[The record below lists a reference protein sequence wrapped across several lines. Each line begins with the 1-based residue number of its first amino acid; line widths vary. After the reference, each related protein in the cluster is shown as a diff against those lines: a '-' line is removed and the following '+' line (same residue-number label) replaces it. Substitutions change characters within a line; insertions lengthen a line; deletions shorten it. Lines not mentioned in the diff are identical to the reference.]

1 MRWAGLR
8 CSLLVG
14 GVMMGVVA
22 CSGLT
27 STSPP
32 PPTLQAPV
40 GSNPGAVMAMR
51 EGNRMFAMGQW
62 GAARSQYEYAIQT
75 QSDLA
80 EAHYNLALT
89 LEKLGNT
96 QQAHDHYIQAAN
108 LAPGHKVIWD
118 SPALRQYGD
127 VSVSQDSTANPVVPG
142 LGGGIGGGLGGYG
155 SQ

>member
-1 MRWAGLR
+1 MEWAGLR
-8 CSLLVG
+8 CSLLIG
-14 GVMMGVVA
+14 GVIMATVA

-27 STSPP
+27 QKP

-40 GSNPGAVMAMR
+40 GSNPSAARAVQ
-51 EGNRMFAMGQW
+51 EGNRLFAMEQW
-62 GAARSQYEYAIQT
+62 GAAQNHYAQAIQT
-75 QSDLA
+75 QPDLA

-118 SPALRQYGD
+118 SPVLRKYGN
-127 VSVSQDSTANPVVPG
+127 VTVSQDPTAPSVLPPVGG
-142 LGGGIGGGLGGYG
+142 LGGGIGGYGGR
-155 SQ
+155 